1 MENQHTSR
9 LGKILLEKG
18 IISAEQLDLAIAEQ
32 QRRRQ
37 HTDTTA
43 PLDTQSTALG
53 EILIDLGFIDR
64 LQLKRGLTW
73 QMILRKMTIA
83 MSLCAPLM
91 TFGAGASASTTRHST
106 PVTIQAEDYASM
118 SGIQTETTLD
128 TGGGLDVCYI
138 HVNDWMSYS
147 NKIVVIPATG
157 NYKITYR
164 VASPTGGGSFKLH
177 SAVGNTIY
185 DTVAVPSTGGSQNW
199 VNVVHTVSL
208 TAGEHTFAIT
218 ALTRGSGY
226 NINWFK
232 IEAVNSSSSKSSSS
246 SKASSVSSKA
256 SSAPVSSSSSSKSS
270 SSKSSSVS
278 SKASSSPSSPSSSS
292 KASSVSSKASSV
304 SSKAS
309 SSIKSSSSSSSSSAA
324 SSVSPVSGPVYL
336 TWKVPNQRENGDY
349 LDITDVGGYELRY
362 RRTTDADFTYVT
374 INDPWTT
381 RHNLT
386 LTEGI
391 YEIQIAAF
399 DKNGLYSQFVNLVPQ

>member
-37 HTDTTA
+37 YTDTTA

-91 TFGAGASASTTRHST
+91 TFGAGATASTTRHST
-106 PVTIQAEDYASM
+106 PVTIQAEDYAAM

-128 TGGGLDVCYI
+128 TGGGLNVCYI
-138 HVNDWMSYS
+138 HVNDWMSYN
-147 NKIVVIPATG
+147 NKIVIIPATG

-185 DTVAVPSTGGSQNW
+185 DTVVVPSTGGSQKW
-199 VNVVHTVSL
+199 VNVVHTISL

-246 SKASSVSSKA
+246 SPSSSSKASSVSSKT
-256 SSAPVSSSSSSKSS
+256 SSSPVSSSS

-292 KASSVSSKASSV
+292 KSSSV

-309 SSIKSSSSSSSSSAA
+309 SSIKSSSSFSSSSAA
-324 SSVSPVSGPVYL
+324 SSASPVSGPVYL

-374 INDPWTT
+374 INDAWTT

-399 DKNGLYSQFVNLVPQ
+399 DKNGLYSQFVDLVPY